1 VPHSLAQI
9 VLLMG
14 AALVII
20 ILFGQKSRSGCS
32 LTPEAFSYTGS
43 KKGTHSHAF
52 RTTGMVQK
60 ESVMLIGF
68 VLLVSAC
75 GHDACDALPVSERI
89 YPTKVACEQMA
100 DRIHKVRPN
109 VVLLCGEVHR

>member
-1 VPHSLAQI
+1 
-9 VLLMG
+9 
-14 AALVII
+14 
-20 ILFGQKSRSGCS
+20 
-32 LTPEAFSYTGS
+32 
-43 KKGTHSHAF
+43 
-52 RTTGMVQK
+52 MVQK
-60 ESVMLIGF
+60 EAVMLIGF